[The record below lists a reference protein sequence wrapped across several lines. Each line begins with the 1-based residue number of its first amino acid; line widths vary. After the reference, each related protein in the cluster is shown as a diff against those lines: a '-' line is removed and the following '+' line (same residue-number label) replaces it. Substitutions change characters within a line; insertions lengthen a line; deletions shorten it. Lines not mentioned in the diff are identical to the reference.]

1 MNKNDIVFDVPE
13 FSTAER
19 LDMAYRAWK
28 DWCIQLAKWGWPP
41 RICQLRTMAEELLRA
56 KGDRKELSVH

>member
-1 MNKNDIVFDVPE
+1 MSANDIVFDVPE

-28 DWCIQLAKWGWPP
+28 DTDNTLSI
-41 RICQLRTMAEELLRA
+41 RA
-56 KGDRKELSVH
+56 IARKF